1 MTSAG
6 VMKSVKIVGVLL
18 LMAGAALR
26 SAGGDNFGLTG
37 SVTIRGSE
45 REKDRDA
52 PLFDFD

>member
-52 PLFDFD
+52 PLFD